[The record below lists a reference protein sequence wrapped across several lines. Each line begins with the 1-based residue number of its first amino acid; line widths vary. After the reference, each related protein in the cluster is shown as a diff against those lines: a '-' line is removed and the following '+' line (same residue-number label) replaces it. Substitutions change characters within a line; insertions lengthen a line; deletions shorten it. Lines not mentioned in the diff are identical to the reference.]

1 VHSNEQHEAIVVA
14 ILTGDGETAA
24 EVMAAHVWG
33 SAALL
38 HGFLD

>member
-1 VHSNEQHEAIVVA
+1 D
-14 ILTGDGETAA
+14 GDTAA
-24 EVMAAHVWG
+24 EVMAAHAWG